1 MNFGDRWDSH
11 RSLLRNN
18 KHTNT
23 ELQSDWNKYGG
34 DNFEF
39 AVIESVDNKYLL
51 NDLEIKYVDAYTQQ
65 GLCYNINPGGTGIGK
80 HLTESAKRKIGEKN
94 RINMTGKKVSEETKK
109 KMSESQR
116 NRVWTDEQRKAA
128 SEKSRLCNTGRKRSQ
143 ETKELLRKINQD
155 NPPSA
160 KLTPDDVRA
169 IRQKK
174 KDGAKLTELA
184 EEYSTS
190 ATYISAIV
198 HKRRWSHID

>member
-39 AVIESVDNKYLL
+39 AVIESVDNKSLL

-65 GLCYNINPGGTGIGK
+65 GLCYNINPGGTGVGK

-109 KMSESQR
+109 K
-116 NRVWTDEQRKAA
+116 
-128 SEKSRLCNTGRKRSQ
+128 
-143 ETKELLRKINQD
+143 
-155 NPPSA
+155 
-160 KLTPDDVRA
+160 DV
-169 IRQKK
+169 
-174 KDGAKLTELA
+174 
-184 EEYSTS
+184 
-190 ATYISAIV
+190 
-198 HKRRWSHID
+198 